1 MKEAID
7 LLGKDNEIQ
16 DASDASRLALS
27 GGEIVFDRVSFSYHE
42 EGEDVLKDFSL
53 TIRPGEKVALI
64 GLSGSGKSTVMKLLF
79 RLYDVT
85 SGSIRIDGQDIASVT
100 QGSLRQSM
108 SMVPQDPTL
117 FHRSIADNIAY
128 TWEYGEEKRK
138 REKEEKKEENHRD
151 TQRIQRAARLAH
163 AHDFIAQ
170 LPQGYDTLVGERGVK
185 LSGGER
191 QRVTLARAIYAERSI
206 FVMDEATSSLDSES
220 EKMIQESLH
229 EVMQ

>member
-1 MKEAID
+1 M
-7 LLGKDNEIQ
+7 
-16 DASDASRLALS
+16 
-27 GGEIVFDRVSFSYHE
+27 
-42 EGEDVLKDFSL
+42 
-53 TIRPGEKVALI
+53 
-64 GLSGSGKSTVMKLLF
+64 
-79 RLYDVT
+79 
-85 SGSIRIDGQDIASVT
+85 
-100 QGSLRQSM
+100 
-108 SMVPQDPTL
+108 
-117 FHRSIADNIAY
+117 
-128 TWEYGEEKRK
+128 EEKRK

-191 QRVTLARAIYAERSI
+191 QRVTLDGAIYAERSI

-229 EVMQ
+229 EVMQWRTSIVIAHRLSTIMQMDRIVVMSHGKIVEEGTHTELVKKSGGHYKKLWDIQTGEFIRDIWQ